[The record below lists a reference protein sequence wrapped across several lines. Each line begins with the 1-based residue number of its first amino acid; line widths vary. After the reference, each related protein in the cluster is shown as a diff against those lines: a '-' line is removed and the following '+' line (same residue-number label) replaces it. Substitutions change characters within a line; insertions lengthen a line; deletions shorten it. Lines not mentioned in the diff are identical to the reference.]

1 MRHGGSLFLRR
12 YRRNSFCSLER
23 PRTTRQRF
31 LPRLRPRKFLQQTH
45 PPHSRRRLMDLRHRT
60 RDNEKV
66 RKKRSERKA
75 LRKCWG
81 SQRCNKC
88 KKPALIQSPNYA
100 PMLQTKLVICARRH
114 GGVVVDKADGHEI
127 CFWVEKKR
135 KCFEELSTDST
146 KIESACVLWR
156 ERECVGVCFVYW
168 LYENWECVCAVL
180 RRESVWVCVLC
191 VRVCARGEM
200 RCSVWLQ
207 ATEFRPMFVYTNHS
221 LLLDYIGPGIAETGH
236 KMKRKKSC
244 CSLKINHE

>member
-1 MRHGGSLFLRR
+1 MVAHFFCEGIEGTLFFRGEAPNDAATISGSFA
-12 YRRNSFCSLER
+12 
-23 PRTTRQRF
+23 P
-31 LPRLRPRKFLQQTH
+31 KFLQQTH

-88 KKPALIQSPNYA
+88 KNPALIQSPNYA

-156 ERECVGVCFVYW
+156 ERECGCVFCA
-168 LYENWECVCAVL
+168 CVCVQ
-180 RRESVWVCVLC
+180 E
-191 VRVCARGEM
+191 VRWDVACDCRQQNSGP
-200 RCSVWLQ
+200 CSCTPLSCTWLHR
-207 ATEFRPMFVYTNHS
+207 TWHRWNRS
-221 LLLDYIGPGIAETGH
+221 
-236 KMKRKKSC
+236 
-244 CSLKINHE
+244 